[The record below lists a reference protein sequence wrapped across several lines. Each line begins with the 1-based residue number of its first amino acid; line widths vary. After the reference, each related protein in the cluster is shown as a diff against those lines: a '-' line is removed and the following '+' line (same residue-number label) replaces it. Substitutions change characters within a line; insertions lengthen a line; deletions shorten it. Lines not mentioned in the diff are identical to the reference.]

1 MQGPGIPPLYNSGL
15 LSMATGSSSSQAPE
29 SPSQASPNL
38 HPHLTS
44 GRNLEIV
51 WSKSHL
57 VMRMIE
63 MRIGQEP
70 LLQVGE
76 VSWPNFRGL
85 GNHSM
90 KKLLSTFGKFTAGF
104 TPTCAS
110 VRVLYWPQ
118 TNLGL
123 LGSFRSDGSEN
134 VTQTV
139 NSRCFRL
146 LHSYSISSDV
156 SEFFS
161 GVEFEK
167 TVFKFVFLV
176 FTSIWNLRL
185 GSLTSPLSF
194 F

>member
-104 TPTCAS
+104 TATCAS

-123 LGSFRSDGSEN
+123 LGSCRSDGSEN
-134 VTQTV
+134 VTQTA

-146 LHSYSISSDV
+146 LHSYSISSNV
-156 SEFFS
+156 SEFFL
-161 GVEFEK
+161 EFNSKRLYLSSETEK
-167 TVFKFVFLV
+167 SNLFLV
-176 FTSIWNLRL
+176 FTSI
-185 GSLTSPLSF
+185 
-194 F
+194 

>member
-123 LGSFRSDGSEN
+123 LGSFRSDRSEN
-134 VTQTV
+134 VTQTA

-146 LHSYSISSDV
+146 LHSYSISSNV
-156 SEFFS
+156 SEFFL
-161 GVEFEK
+161 EFNSKRLYLSSETEK
-167 TVFKFVFLV
+167 SNLFLV
-176 FTSIWNLRL
+176 FTSI
-185 GSLTSPLSF
+185 
-194 F
+194 

>member
-70 LLQVGE
+70 LLQVCE

-85 GNHSM
+85 GNHNM
-90 KKLLSTFGKFTAGF
+90 EKLISTGGKFTAAC
-104 TPTCAS
+104 PS
-110 VRVLYWPQ
+110 LRMLYWRRPQ
-118 TNLGL
+118 TILRL
-123 LGSFRSDGSEN
+123 LASFSNRDSDGSEN
-134 VTQTV
+134 VSQTV
-139 NSRCFRL
+139 NSYCLKLF
-146 LHSYSISSDV
+146 HSYSILLNMSNV
-156 SEFFS
+156 SEFF
-161 GVEFEK
+161 
-167 TVFKFVFLV
+167 
-176 FTSIWNLRL
+176 
-185 GSLTSPLSF
+185 
-194 F
+194 